1 VWREHRTAGFVAAVL
16 VGAAVLAAAAPAEAA
31 HHLVR
36 IRQVFPGTTAQP
48 KAEFVVLQLTASGEN
63 QFTFGGGSS
72 VRLYGSNG
80 AETNSQAFTSS
91 ASNGSNQA
99 TVLVATPTAA
109 TTFGVTPDLQFAAD
123 TDSLSNSG
131 GAACFTSVPFGG
143 LDCAGWGSLTFASPP
158 SPIGT
163 PEATTPADNMLE
175 RSIGAGCPSLFELS
189 DDTNDSAADFAP
201 VAISPG
207 SFVPRNNAAPITET
221 PCAGPPG
228 NPTSPINPA
237 GNVRKRKCKKRKRV
251 AAPTGPAYSAK
262 KKKCKKKKRR

>member
-1 VWREHRTAGFVAAVL
+1 VLRGSKWWITAALALAVL
-16 VGAAVLAAAAPAEAA
+16 VASATPADAA

-91 ASNGSNQA
+91 TSNGSNQA

-109 TTFGVTPDLQFAAD
+109 TTFGVTPDLQFTAD
-123 TDSLSNSG
+123 TDSLSNAG

-143 LDCAGWGSLTFASPP
+143 LDCVGWGSLTFASPP
-158 SPIGT
+158 SPFGT
-163 PEATTPADNMLE
+163 PEAAIPADNMLE
-175 RSIGAGCPSLFELS
+175 RSIGAGCPTLFELS
-189 DDTNDSAADFAP
+189 DDTDDSAADFAP
-201 VAISPG
+201 VPISPG
-207 SFVPRNNAAPITET
+207 SFVPRNNAAPITEMPCGTT
-221 PCAGPPG
+221 PQG

-237 GNVRKRKCKKRKRV
+237 GNIRKRKCKKHKK
-251 AAPTGPAYSAK
+251 ATAPAPAYAAK
-262 KKKCKKKKRR
+262 KKKCKKKRR